1 VWSNAPDVELMHIHL
16 DLVGGIS
23 GDMFIGALLDCFP
36 ERKERLPEI
45 MEAAGFADLVDL
57 QHEVTGDGI
66 LTGTHFKVM
75 AGAQAEGH
83 DHRHYSDIRQKIT
96 DSSLDDATKRVA
108 LGIFQL
114 IAEAEAKIHGKDID
128 QVAFHEVG
136 AWDSIADIVCAA
148 SLISSIGVSSWSVSR
163 LPLGRGQVK
172 TAHGR
177 LPVPAP
183 ATSLLLEGFDFFDD
197 GIEGERITP
206 TGAAILKYLDPAPG
220 IPEGANLKCS
230 GYGFGTRK
238 FPGISNVL
246 RLLVFNRVQS
256 GGWDS
261 DQVLQLEFEVD
272 DQTPEELAV
281 ALEKIRA
288 MEGVIDVI
296 QAAVFA
302 KKGRQSTTI
311 RVLARP
317 EIEQLLTEYCFN
329 VTSTLGIRHQL
340 TARSIL
346 RRSQFTI
353 NHEGKDYRV
362 KVATRPG
369 GLTAKVEMDDLLV
382 DTDIRQLLEGLALE
396 KFRETDE

>member
-1 VWSNAPDVELMHIHL
+1 MHIHL

-220 IPEGANLKCS
+220 IPEGVNLKCS